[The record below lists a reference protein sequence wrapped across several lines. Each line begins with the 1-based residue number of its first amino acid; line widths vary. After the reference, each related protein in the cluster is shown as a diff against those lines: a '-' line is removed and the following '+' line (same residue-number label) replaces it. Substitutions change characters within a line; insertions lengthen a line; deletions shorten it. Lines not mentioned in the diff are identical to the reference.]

1 MGLLRDLISTVTSPA
16 FSDVVLILQ
25 DNIIHDPNFL
35 INALFT
41 AARDMCEVKP
51 FRLIFWLGK
60 WPRDGEDD
68 RERLKEMIGVQVA
81 GGWFGPLLDPPVI
94 VSYARVA
101 WSAGSIDI
109 EHLPSC
115 GPL

>member
-1 MGLLRDLISTVTSPA
+1 MRFLGDLLSTVTSPV

-25 DNIIHDPNFL
+25 DNIIRDPNFL
-35 INALFT
+35 LTALFP
-41 AARDMCEVKP
+41 AVRDMCKVKP
-51 FRLIFWLGK
+51 FRLVFLLGK
-60 WPRDGEDD
+60 LPRDGEDD